1 MKINIATAAA
11 QFRTVGI
18 PTGVARIS
26 ATRICLRTSGTENS
40 TLSSGYRRLRSSIGL
55 QTRATMIDMLETTAV
70 LSFLTS
76 SIGANG
82 RGRLLREDIT
92 NSMTVFCSG
101 ST

>member
-1 MKINIATAAA
+1 
-11 QFRTVGI
+11 VGI

-26 ATRICLRTSGTENS
+26 AIRISLRTSGTENS
-40 TLSSGYRRLRSSIGL
+40 TMSSGYRRLRSSTGL
-55 QTRATMIDMLETTAV
+55 RTRATTIDMLETTAV

-82 RGRLLREDIT
+82 RGRLPREDISI
-92 NSMTVFCSG
+92 SMTVFGSG